1 MAANTTANTT
11 SKNATTAPTTLLAS
25 TTPGITGGMVAAEQA
40 GGGDSS
46 RGESRA
52 TLQPGMWRYTD
63 ATGTRIGQLP
73 ADVWAFVERADAKF
87 GIVEDSARWAEIV
100 GKQRKGK

>member
-1 MAANTTANTT
+1 
-11 SKNATTAPTTLLAS
+11 
-25 TTPGITGGMVAAEQA
+25 
-40 GGGDSS
+40 
-46 RGESRA
+46 
-52 TLQPGMWRYTD
+52 MWRYTD

-87 GIVEDSARWAEIV
+87 GIVEDSARWAAIV